1 MLIRKAVTLFST
13 LILIAFGS
21 TAASAQEERA
31 ASVRSNERDAASS
44 FVTLTNR
51 DVLRMV
57 EEGRPKAEILSAIE
71 SSTCAFDTFPPVL
84 QDLAR
89 RGVPEEVLRAMVSAP
104 HGPPIPSLVDER
116 DEGPPVYHFVE
127 DLKQRGLSAAPASRN
142 ARGSFARSNARRGT
156 RTAARRRN

>member
-13 LILIAFGS
+13 LILMSFCA
-21 TAASAQEERA
+21 TVSAQEPSA
-31 ASVRSNERDAASS
+31 AARDAATSS
-44 FVTLTNR
+44 FITLTNR

-57 EEGRPKAEILSAIE
+57 ENERPSAEIIYVIE

-89 RGVPEEVLRAMVSAP
+89 RGVPDEVLHAMVSAP
-104 HGPPIPSLVDER
+104 HGPPASSIAEETD
-116 DEGPPVYHFVE
+116 DGPTVYHFVE

-142 ARGSFARSNARRGT
+142 ARGNLARRSNSAPRST